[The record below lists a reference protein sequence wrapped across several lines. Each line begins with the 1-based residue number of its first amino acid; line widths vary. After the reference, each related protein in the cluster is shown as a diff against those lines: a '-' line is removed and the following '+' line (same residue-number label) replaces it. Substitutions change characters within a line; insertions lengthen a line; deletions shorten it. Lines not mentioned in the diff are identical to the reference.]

1 MMKEMKVSAEDVV
14 VFDSEV
20 GDVERSD
27 GAKRLYRGGP
37 INHRLARGQSG
48 ATIGEFMFWAILAAA
63 VIVTAIYGFNRGRAG
78 QNGADFVKEF
88 NELGANASNLY
99 VGQWS
104 KFTTANASLSGLFK
118 NFSTIVDAGGGV
130 VTLKGGG
137 TLAVAPGQVTTAND
151 SGQYTVAGVTDE
163 TCKKIVAGVA
173 GSAATM
179 SLNGT
184 SVKAFGGQLDP
195 TASSQP
201 TTNSLVVQRQS
212 SRRAADRTSR

>member
-1 MMKEMKVSAEDVV
+1 MTIDSAAV
-14 VFDSEV
+14 
-20 GDVERSD
+20 DVESNQ
-27 GAKRLYRGGP
+27 GTKGLYRGRP

-104 KFTTANASLSGLFK
+104 KFTTANASSSGLFK

-137 TLAVAPGQVTTAND
+137 TLAVAPGQVATAND

-184 SVKAFGGQLDP
+184 SIKAFGGQLDP
-195 TASSQP
+195 TASCQS
-201 TTNSLVVQRQS
+201 TNNSIVVQRQ
-212 SRRAADRTSR
+212 